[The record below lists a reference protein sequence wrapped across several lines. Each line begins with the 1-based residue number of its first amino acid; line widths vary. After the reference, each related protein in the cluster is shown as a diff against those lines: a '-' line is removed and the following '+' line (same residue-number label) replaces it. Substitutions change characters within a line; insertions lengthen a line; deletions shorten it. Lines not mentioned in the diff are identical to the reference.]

1 MAVTLQQKRA
11 LILVLGSIVML
22 VLANVA
28 WAQIA
33 ASLAHCCSFFNGF

>member
-11 LILVLGSIVML
+11 LILGLGFLVML

-33 ASLAHCCSFFNGF
+33 ASLAHYCSFF

>member
-11 LILVLGSIVML
+11 LILGLGFLVML
-22 VLANVA
+22 VLAKVA

-33 ASLAHCCSFFNGF
+33 ASLAHYCSFF